1 MFVFWF
7 KVWFEW
13 YEQVSMFCV
22 SDQDRMKII
31 IRQVWK
37 FERKENSKL
46 KNLCI
51 AGYITQCGRNCSVL
65 LFVEENWTSWCICLP
80 NKVNQK
86 EICISSWYHVSV
98 IWVCLISKLAVI
110 CLLKEMPY
118 ILLWTW
124 GPKKILYM
132 LCMVWRET
140 VGLFSQESWCFLR
153 QSWGKHQDSRENRTN

>member
-46 KNLCI
+46 KHLCI
-51 AGYITQCGRNCSVL
+51 AGYITQRGWNCSVL

-110 CLLKEMPY
+110 CLQKEMPY
-118 ILLWTW
+118 ILMWTW
-124 GPKKILYM
+124 GQKNIIHVMYGLTGNSWFVFPRVLMFPETKL
-132 LCMVWRET
+132 RET
-140 VGLFSQESWCFLR
+140 SGFK
-153 QSWGKHQDSRENRTN
+153 GKQN

>member
-1 MFVFWF
+1 
-7 KVWFEW
+7 
-13 YEQVSMFCV
+13 
-22 SDQDRMKII
+22 MKII

-37 FERKENSKL
+37 FKRKENSKL
-46 KNLCI
+46 KHLRI
-51 AGYITQCGRNCSVL
+51 AGYITQCGWNCSVL

-98 IWVCLISKLAVI
+98 IWICLISKLAVI

-124 GPKKILYM
+124 GQKKYYTCYVWSDGKKLVCFPKSPD
-132 LCMVWRET
+132 V
-140 VGLFSQESWCFLR
+140 SWDKVEGNIRIQGKTELTSFLR
-153 QSWGKHQDSRENRTN
+153 NHTSSALLYI

>member
-1 MFVFWF
+1 
-7 KVWFEW
+7 
-13 YEQVSMFCV
+13 
-22 SDQDRMKII
+22 MKII

-37 FERKENSKL
+37 FKRKENSKL
-46 KNLCI
+46 KHLRI
-51 AGYITQCGRNCSVL
+51 AGYITQCGWNCSVL

-118 ILLWTW
+118 ILMWTW
-124 GPKKILYM
+124 GQKKYCVMYGLTGNSWFVFPRVLM
-132 LCMVWRET
+132 FPETKLRET
-140 VGLFSQESWCFLR
+140 SGFK
-153 QSWGKHQDSRENRTN
+153 GKQN

>member
-1 MFVFWF
+1 
-7 KVWFEW
+7 
-13 YEQVSMFCV
+13 
-22 SDQDRMKII
+22 MKII

-46 KNLCI
+46 KHLRI
-51 AGYITQCGRNCSVL
+51 AGYITQCGWNCSVL

-110 CLLKEMPY
+110 CLQKEMPY
-118 ILLWTW
+118 ILMWTW
-124 GPKKILYM
+124 GQKNIIHVMYGLTGNSWFVFPRVLMFPETKL
-132 LCMVWRET
+132 RET
-140 VGLFSQESWCFLR
+140 SGFK
-153 QSWGKHQDSRENRTN
+153 GKQN

>member
-1 MFVFWF
+1 
-7 KVWFEW
+7 
-13 YEQVSMFCV
+13 
-22 SDQDRMKII
+22 MKII
-31 IRQVWK
+31 TRQVWK
-37 FERKENSKL
+37 FEWKEKYKL
-46 KNLCI
+46 KHLRI

-124 GPKKILYM
+124 GQKNIIHVMYGLTGNRWFVFPRVLMFPETKL
-132 LCMVWRET
+132 RET
-140 VGLFSQESWCFLR
+140 SGFK
-153 QSWGKHQDSRENRTN
+153 GKQN